1 MERCR
6 TALGKETST
15 NRFLSMYGST
25 QKNEATDGMKR
36 ELTNEKESLYS
47 MKIVIVIFMKGE
59 LS

>member
-1 MERCR
+1 
-6 TALGKETST
+6 
-15 NRFLSMYGST
+15 MYGST